1 LTALVATTILF
12 FSRRLRYPIRGK
24 QSVEFLTSGGQHK
37 EVVMRT
43 ACRSKVLVLLTRRL
57 GYGSVLG
64 VCLLGLACNDS
75 RVVLP
80 APTAPIQASPE
91 PSPPP
96 AVNTA
101 ILAGAYAL
109 TMEFPSACAAIPE
122 LAAPRKYEVTLEPAN
137 PYPYLTVRVAAGG
150 YTRPTVVGDLWPTA
164 DGHSAQLS
172 WNNFDF
178 PGCDGSPEPL
188 SGGRTLMV
196 CGDGGATIDG
206 RTILAE
212 INGEVFIEAGG
223 VRQRVCGGTERLTF
237 SRVTP

>member
-1 LTALVATTILF
+1 M
-12 FSRRLRYPIRGK
+12 
-24 QSVEFLTSGGQHK
+24 QH
-37 EVVMRT
+37 T
-43 ACRSKVLVLLTRRL
+43 ACRSKVLVLLVRRL

-64 VCLLGLACNDS
+64 VCLIGLACDDS

-80 APTAPIQASPE
+80 APTAPLQASPE
-91 PSPPP
+91 PPNPPN
-96 AVNTA
+96 ANTA

-122 LAAPRKYEVTLEPAN
+122 LAAPRNYEVTLEAAN

-150 YTRPTVVGDLWPTA
+150 YTGPTVVGDLWPTA
-164 DGHSAQLS
+164 DGHSARLT

-178 PGCDGSPEPL
+178 PGCDGLPEPL

-196 CGDGGATIDG
+196 CGNGGATIDG

-212 INGEVFIEAGG
+212 MIGEVFVEAGG
-223 VRQRVCGGTERLTF
+223 VRQRVCGGTQRFTF
-237 SRVTP
+237 SRVRP